1 MLRLKE
7 IEKHKNT
14 ADQSVIR
21 GYRNS
26 VSKAIKADPEKFEYC
41 NYNGPVAEELI
52 YETVLAV
59 VASSQGKDVPTPA
72 EAAEMVESF
81 YEEQDKAMNN
91 LRRDNPK
98 LPSSSTIKEA
108 C

>member
-1 MLRLKE
+1 MAAQQPVELTPEQKAAKAAEEATNARIKAFE
-7 IEKHKNT
+7 DAQVKRDREAQDN

-59 VASSQGKDVPTPA
+59 VTSSKGKGC
-72 EAAEMVESF
+72 S
-81 YEEQDKAMNN
+81 Y
-91 LRRDNPK
+91 
-98 LPSSSTIKEA
+98 SS
-108 C
+108 